1 MSSIAP
7 GAHQLNVEVHLEAF
21 STIMDEQDQ
30 PATTC
35 SECESEILL
44 GRDAIRLEEGVIG
57 NRGFVELET
66 MLFCSDS
73 CLRKHICDQDLISID
88 RRIP

>member
-1 MSSIAP
+1 
-7 GAHQLNVEVHLEAF
+7 
-21 STIMDEQDQ
+21 MDEKDQ
-30 PATTC
+30 PAKTC

-57 NRGFVELET
+57 NRGFIELET

-73 CLRKHICDQDLISID
+73 CLRKHVCDRELVQID